1 MIIGTKQLLKDLME
15 RFFELSEMAESAE
28 FEGHK
33 VLADKYSAQK
43 IGLEYAIILIESGDY
58 DIKEPTK

>member
-1 MIIGTKQLLKDLME
+1 MITGTKQLLKDLME

-58 DIKEPTK
+58 DIKEPAK

>member
-1 MIIGTKQLLKDLME
+1 MITGTKQLLKDLME

-43 IGLEYAIILIESGDY
+43 IGLEYAIIWIESGDY
-58 DIKEPTK
+58 DIKEKG

>member
-1 MIIGTKQLLKDLME
+1 MIIETNQLLGGLGA
-15 RFFELSEMAESAE
+15 RISELSEMAESAE

>member
-1 MIIGTKQLLKDLME
+1 MITGTKQLLKDLME

-43 IGLEYAIILIESGDY
+43 IGLEYAIILIESGEY
-58 DIKEPTK
+58 DIKEKG